1 MTSFSETS
9 CAQLF
14 LKICTPDVPTI
25 INMRSTEDYARDTA
39 LIPSARCVSHQTIL
53 NTPQETPRE
62 KSGNPSVGKT
72 VVGYQQSHKTSH
84 GATALLPTPGV
95 AAEVL
100 SGGLCA

>member
-14 LKICTPDVPTI
+14 LKNVHSGCP
-25 INMRSTEDYARDTA
+25 NYHQYAEHRRLRPRYSADPIGA
-39 LIPSARCVSHQTIL
+39 VRIPSKDSEHTAK
-53 NTPQETPRE
+53 TPRE
-62 KSGNPSVGKT
+62 KSGDPYVGKT
-72 VVGYQQSHKTSH
+72 VVGCQHGHKVSH
-84 GATALLPTPGV
+84 GAAAFLRTPGV